1 MQIDKEIKDTLI
13 TFQRNEISE
22 YTIYQKLAQRM
33 KSSHNKNVLEKI
45 AEEELKHYNIW
56 RSYTDQDVKPKRWMV
71 WKYCF
76 MSRIFGFT
84 FGVKLMERGEESA
97 QGEYWELK
105 DTIPETEKIIRDEGE
120 HEAALTEML
129 EEERLQYIG
138 SIVLGLNDAL
148 VELTGALAG
157 LTLALQ
163 NSRLIILSAS
173 VTGFA
178 AALSMGASGYLSTKA
193 EENDKDPLRSSLY
206 TGVTYLITVVILIL
220 PFLLLKNIFLCLA
233 ISILLAVAIIA
244 FYNYYVSVANN
255 VSFKERFME
264 MALLSLGIAGI
275 SFAVGYVL
283 RSFLGVDV

>member
-1 MQIDKEIKDTLI
+1 
-13 TFQRNEISE
+13 
-22 YTIYQKLAQRM
+22 
-33 KSSHNKNVLEKI
+33 
-45 AEEELKHYNIW
+45 
-56 RSYTDQDVKPKRWMV
+56 
-71 WKYCF
+71 
-76 MSRIFGFT
+76 
-84 FGVKLMERGEESA
+84 MERGEESA
-97 QGEYWELK
+97 QGEYWKLK
-105 DTIPETEKIIRDEGE
+105 GTIPEAEKIIRDEGE

-129 EEERLQYIG
+129 EEERLQYIS

-163 NSRLIILSAS
+163 NSRLIVLTAS

-193 EENDKDPLRSSLY
+193 EESDKDPLRSSLY
-206 TGVTYLITVVILIL
+206 TGLTYLITVVILIL
-220 PFLLLKNIFLCLA
+220 PFLLLQNIFLCLA
-233 ISILLAVAIIA
+233 LSILLAAAIIA
-244 FYNYYVSVANN
+244 FYNYYVSVASN

-283 RSFLGVDV
+283 RSFLGVEV